1 MKKRDFGLLFILG
14 ALWGASFLFIR
25 IASPIL
31 GPFLLVDLRVI
42 ISFVALIIYALVI
55 GKRPQLRRNW
65 KKYLQLGAYNA
76 AIPFTLISTAGIYL
90 PASMASIINSTTPLF
105 TALVAWIWIKEPMT
119 KRKIVG
125 FILGIIGVSILIGFR
140 PVSIDDN
147 VILPSILII
156 LATISYGIGG
166 VYGSKKL
173 QEVTALDLAIGQQ
186 LGAGILLFPVAIFNL
201 PTQMPSL
208 EVIYSVL
215 GLSLFSTALG
225 YLIYFKLMKEI
236 GPVNTSN
243 VTFLVPVFSVIWG
256 VFFLNEDITIG
267 TIIGLLVIL
276 LSVAIATKR
285 IYPKR
290 NVKTIEE

>member
-1 MKKRDFGLLFILG
+1 MKKRDFGLLLILG
-14 ALWGASFLFIR
+14 GLWGASFLFIR

-42 ISFVALIIYALVI
+42 ISFVALIIYALLI
-55 GKRPQLRRNW
+55 GKRPQLRRYW
-65 KKYLQLGAYNA
+65 KEYLLLGTYNA

-90 PASMASIINSTTPLF
+90 PASMSAIINSTTPLF
-105 TALVAWIWIKEPMT
+105 TALVAWIWIKEPLT

-147 VILPSILII
+147 VILSSLLII
-156 LATISYGIGG
+156 LATISYGVGG
-166 VYGSKKL
+166 VYASKKL

-186 LGAGILLFPVAIFNL
+186 LGAGILLFPVAMFNL

-208 EVIYSVL
+208 EVIYSVM
-215 GLSLFSTALG
+215 GLALLSTALG

-243 VTFLVPVFSVIWG
+243 VTLLVPVFSIIWG
-256 VFFLNEDITIG
+256 VLFLNEVITIG
-267 TIIGLLVIL
+267 TIIGLLLIL
-276 LSVAIATKR
+276 LSIAIATKR
-285 IYPKR
+285 ISLKR
-290 NVKTIEE
+290 RKGKLV

>member
-1 MKKRDFGLLFILG
+1 MKKKDFGLLFILG

-25 IASPIL
+25 ISSPIL

-55 GKRPQLRRNW
+55 GRRPQLRRYW
-65 KKYLQLGAYNA
+65 KEYLQLGAYNA

-105 TALVAWIWIKEPMT
+105 TALVAWIWIKDPLT
-119 KRKIVG
+119 KRKILG

-147 VILPSILII
+147 VILSSILII

-166 VYGSKKL
+166 VYASKKL
-173 QEVTALDLAIGQQ
+173 HEVTALDLAIGQQ
-186 LGAGILLFPVAIFNL
+186 LGAGILLFPVAILNL

-215 GLSLFSTALG
+215 GLSLLSTALG

-236 GPVNTSN
+236 GPVNTAN

-256 VFFLNEDITIG
+256 VFFLNEAITFG
-267 TIIGLLVIL
+267 TIIGLLIIL
-276 LSVAIATKR
+276 LSIAIATKR
-285 IYPKR
+285 I
-290 NVKTIEE
+290 